1 MDDIYNN
8 IDDYDPTGKRK
19 IILIAFDEIKPQL
32 KNYLLDSGNVQVNHI
47 LTVYSCHVTHAFH
60 SESPTYSFLNV
71 RKRLA
76 QSRH

>member
-32 KNYLLDSGNVQVNHI
+32 KN
-47 LTVYSCHVTHAFH
+47 
-60 SESPTYSFLNV
+60 SEIFV
-71 RKRLA
+71 K
-76 QSRH
+76 